1 MTYCLGY
8 MNFKNWILLLFFCLS
23 NTAFA
28 QRKLEQ
34 IDPEKKE
41 DQQKAQQQKEI
52 DRAAKPR
59 WTENFSFG
67 GNLGG
72 NISNLGSFITV
83 QPMAFY
89 RFTDLTIAG
98 AGITYYYWS
107 RDFQTAQGKVTF
119 SDNAFGL
126 NLFAR
131 QLLFEPAFVHAEYMP
146 INFSVYDVN
155 TRESKREWVSAFY
168 VGGGINQTIS
178 SRASMYI
185 MILYDVLHDTN
196 KSFRSSPLDF
206 RTGFYF

>member
-1 MTYCLGY
+1 
-8 MNFKNWILLLFFCLS
+8 MNFKNWILLVFFSLS
-23 NTAFA
+23 ITVFA

-41 DQQKAQQQKEI
+41 EQQKAHQQKET
-52 DRAAKPR
+52 DRASKPR

-89 RFTDLTIAG
+89 RFTDLTLAG
-98 AGITYYYWS
+98 AGLTYYYWS
-107 RDFQTAQGKVTF
+107 RDFQTTQGKVTF
-119 SDNAFGL
+119 SDNAYGL

-131 QLLFEPAFVHAEYMP
+131 QLLFEPAFVHTEFMP
-146 INFSVYDVN
+146 LNFSVYDVN
-155 TRESKREWVSAFY
+155 TRESRREWVSAFY
-168 VGGGINQTIS
+168 VGGGVNQAIS
-178 SRASMYI
+178 DRASMYI
-185 MILYDVLHDTN
+185 MILYDAMHDPN